1 MAFRDT
7 PASIIAQVVVNIPV
21 IVLEIYKQIKI
32 VLAGVPGVA
41 LHFDLD
47 EILNKC

>member
-1 MAFRDT
+1 MF
-7 PASIIAQVVVNIPV
+7 PYIPILMKFCINV
-21 IVLEIYKQIKI
+21 DEKVESYCLHDHPRFI

-47 EILNKC
+47 EILHKF